1 MCAMPTYPT
10 DLHTASVVA
19 LATGY
24 VGALTLGAAAE
35 SNATGVVVGS
45 VPWSFTVADG
55 ALDFLAA
62 GQTLVQSYNV
72 TVTDP
77 NGGIAAQVGTATP
90 PNATATPGPHAPP
103 FPVNTTGPAG

>member
-1 MCAMPTYPT
+1 MRVHWVTGVQTCADAIPA

-19 LATGY
+19 LGTGY
-24 VGALTLGAAAE
+24 VGALTLGAVAE

-45 VPWSFTVADG
+45 VPWSFTVVDG

-72 TVTDP
+72 TVRSEEGRVGEEGRSRWSPDP
-77 NGGIAAQVGTATP
+77 
-90 PNATATPGPHAPP
+90 
-103 FPVNTTGPAG
+103 